1 MTNKELS
8 SLTIGTTGIENL
20 PDNIATAGKRQQK
33 EIIVAAMQEHHH
45 NMIKLNDEIRVLERK
60 QKQTQ
65 QLLKNSAE
73 YQEVV
78 ELKRNVKE
86 NKALINALLME
97 SQGMLKIARK
107 LGIDIKPGTIKQ
119 IEDND

>member
-1 MTNKELS
+1 M
-8 SLTIGTTGIENL
+8 TIGTTGIENL
-20 PDNIATAGKRQQK
+20 PDNFSRAGKRQQK

-45 NMIKLNDEIRVLERK
+45 NMIKLNDEIRMLEKK

-97 SQGMLKIARK
+97 SQGMMKIARK
-107 LGIDIKPGTIKQ
+107 LGIDIKPGSIKQ
-119 IEDND
+119 IEYND

>member
-1 MTNKELS
+1 MNKELS

-20 PDNIATAGKRQQK
+20 PDNFSGAGKRQQK

-45 NMIKLNDEIRVLERK
+45 NMIKLNDEIRMLEKK

-97 SQGMLKIARK
+97 SQGMMKIARK
-107 LGIDIKPGTIKQ
+107 LGIDIKPGSIKQ
-119 IEDND
+119 IEYND

>member
-1 MTNKELS
+1 MDKELS